1 MGKDN
6 RKKVQCRTPGVSY
19 REHPTRKHGLKP
31 DRYFF
36 IRHRPYDKDIQEGV
50 GWSSEGWTEA
60 KVAELRAELKK
71 AKRTG
76 EGPRSLA
83 EKQAKAD
90 AQREAEQAAAK
101 EQQER
106 QQRENLT
113 FRQYF
118 EEEYLP
124 AMRGVRKPES
134 IRKAE
139 SHVQHWL
146 GPVIGNKPLLR
157 IKPKDLEKVRANM
170 AKAGKAA
177 RTQQYVMATFR
188 AVWNKARNH
197 GHVFADSPSKA
208 VELPRVSNTRQ
219 RYLKPAEADALLEAI
234 KERSLTTW
242 RLSLLSLHTGMRFGE
257 CANLTWGCVD
267 LESRVLH
274 ILNAKGDKDRAVNMT
289 QDIYAMLQEMPK
301 GLHNELVFKSRK
313 GGPIYHI
320 SKAFDLA
327 VAELGLNDNV
337 TDPKQRFTFHGWRHT
352 HASWLIESGVG
363 LYVVQRQLGH
373 SSPVVTQRY
382 SHVSD
387 EMLQQATKAFE
398 SGLEKRKDT
407 GKVARLADYK

>member
-1 MGKDN
+1 MSK
-6 RKKVQCRTPGVSY
+6 RTWTKCKTPGVRY
-19 REHPTRKHGLKP
+19 REHPTRRHGVRA
-31 DRYFF
+31 DRYFS
-36 IRHRPYDKDIQEGV
+36 IRYKLDGKDKEEGL
-50 GWSSEGWTEA
+50 GWSSEGMTEA
-60 KVAELRAELKK
+60 KAAEYLAELRK
-71 AKRTG
+71 AARTG
-76 EGPRSLA
+76 EGERTLA
-83 EKQAKAD
+83 EKRQKAE
-90 AQREAEQAAAK
+90 AQREAEQAAAR

-146 GPVIGNKPLLR
+146 GPVIGNKPLLK

-170 AKAGKAA
+170 AHAGKAA

-188 AVWNKARNH
+188 AVWNKARNN
-197 GHVFADSPSKA
+197 GHVLADSPSKA

-242 RLSLLSLHTGMRFGE
+242 RISLLSLHTGLRFGE

-267 LESRVLH
+267 LEKRVLH
-274 ILNAKGDKDRAVNMT
+274 VLNAKGDKDRTVNMT
-289 QDIYAMLQEMPK
+289 QDVYAMLQEIPK

-313 GGPIYHI
+313 NGRIYHI

-337 TDPKQRFTFHGWRHT
+337 TDPKQRFTFHGFRHT

-373 SSPVVTQRY
+373 STPVVTQRY